1 MQGKKDPINSS
12 SCRTA
17 CQELIRLLRT
27 EDHGWYI
34 SMMKDDHNHPLSESY
49 AENKQWKSHNQID
62 AITIDFIRKLRAN
75 NVSISRVCSILGVGS
90 NTPQAPLRKETV
102 RSVCA
107 KIAQENMREDLGK
120 TMQILED
127 MRARDNELS
136 VKFKID
142 SEGKLTSMLWWTG
155 KNKEDYKRFGDA
167 ITFDTTY
174 GTNLQAPFFVCMW
187 E

>member
-1 MQGKKDPINSS
+1 
-12 SCRTA
+12 
-17 CQELIRLLRT
+17 
-27 EDHGWYI
+27 
-34 SMMKDDHNHPLSESY
+34 
-49 AENKQWKSHNQID
+49 
-62 AITIDFIRKLRAN
+62 
-75 NVSISRVCSILGVGS
+75 VGR
-90 NTPQAPLRKETV
+90 NTPQTPLRKETI

-107 KIAQENMREDLGK
+107 KIAQENMSEDLGK
-120 TMQILED
+120 TMQFLED

>member
-1 MQGKKDPINSS
+1 M
-12 SCRTA
+12 
-17 CQELIRLLRT
+17 
-27 EDHGWYI
+27 
-34 SMMKDDHNHPLSESY
+34 
-49 AENKQWKSHNQID
+49 
-62 AITIDFIRKLRAN
+62 
-75 NVSISRVCSILGVGS
+75 GS

-167 ITFDTTY
+167 ITFNTTY

>member
-1 MQGKKDPINSS
+1 M
-12 SCRTA
+12 
-17 CQELIRLLRT
+17 E
-27 EDHGWYI
+27 
-34 SMMKDDHNHPLSESY
+34 
-49 AENKQWKSHNQID
+49 
-62 AITIDFIRKLRAN
+62 ITQPDWCSNTNFIGKLRAN
-75 NVSISRVCSILGVGS
+75 NWSISRVCSILGVGS
-90 NTPQAPLRKETV
+90 NTPQAPLRKETI

-155 KNKEDYKRFGDA
+155 KNKEDYKRFADA

-174 GTNLQAPFFVCMW
+174 RTTLQAPFWFVCRSKQSFSVCYLRRCAVDNW
-187 E
+187 DNRRFWVLFYKICGDHGRKGTTNNAYR